1 MLNLLKE
8 LVARA
13 RCSDEG
19 VTTVEYAVMLALIVI
34 AVTSF
39 GLGIFRLGDLN
50 VFQNAFHSR
59 HGHLAPK

>member
-39 GLGIFRLGDLN
+39 GLGISGSVTSTFPRMLSILGT
-50 VFQNAFHSR
+50 AT
-59 HGHLAPK
+59 